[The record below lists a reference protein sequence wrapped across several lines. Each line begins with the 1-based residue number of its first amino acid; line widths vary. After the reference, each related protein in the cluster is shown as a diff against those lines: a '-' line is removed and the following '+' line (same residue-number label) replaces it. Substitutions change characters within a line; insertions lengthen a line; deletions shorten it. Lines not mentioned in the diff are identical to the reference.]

1 MSTETSDI
9 QAEIDAK
16 IDELSKLISGTIKNG
31 INEVEASI
39 QRETNEKLK
48 RAYNKVFP
56 NEMPDVMK
64 TTEKVIDFACAFR
77 EQVNGTGGTVAEMLG
92 LASNRMVNGDNCV
105 LRLQW
110 GSCIMLTCGWCL

>member
-1 MSTETSDI
+1 MTQGLLSTETSDI

-16 IDELSKLISGTIKNG
+16 IDEASKLISGTIKNG

-48 RAYNKVFP
+48 EAYNKVFP

-64 TTEKVIDFACAFR
+64 TTEKVVDAAAIVHL
-77 EQVNGTGGTVAEMLG
+77 E
-92 LASNRMVNGDNCV
+92 NRLMARDKQ
-105 LRLQW
+105 LQKCW
-110 GSCIMLTCGWCL
+110 DWHQTEWSTRQLCC

>member
-1 MSTETSDI
+1 METADI

-16 IDELSKLISGTIKNG
+16 IDEISKLISGTIKNG

-48 RAYNKVFP
+48 ELQQGLP

-64 TTEKVIDFACAFR
+64 TTEKVIDFTQLVHLENRLMAR
-77 EQVNGTGGTVAEMLG
+77 EEQLQICWDWHQTEWSTLTTVLVEIAMGILYSIVVGGL
-92 LASNRMVNGDNCV
+92 
-105 LRLQW
+105 
-110 GSCIMLTCGWCL
+110 